1 VAAGDTIGQEEGGLM
16 GMLRTILR
24 ILITSAGLALWEL
37 FLKDIYIGW
46 LRTAGKAYGFGEAML
61 GYFAILS
68 CSYIFSVFLTRG
80 MDSGGG

>member
-1 VAAGDTIGQEEGGLM
+1 MVACDTIRQKEGGLM

-37 FLKDIYIGW
+37 FLKDIYVGW
-46 LRTAGKAYGFGEAML
+46 LQASGKAYGFGEAML

-80 MDSGGG
+80 IDDGGA